1 MIGWWGASASA
12 SAVAAGQMVKV
23 AVPEQSL
30 MVIMVLAGQ
39 LLPWRLVFFCF
50 ALFLF
55 VLPLDLP
62 VPVALV
68 LVLVLVSVVVN
79 AEMEL
84 PTLLLP
90 RMR

>member
-30 MVIMVLAGQ
+30 MVIMVRAGQ

-55 VLPLDLP
+55 VLPLP
-62 VPVALV
+62 VPVLV

-79 AEMEL
+79 AEVEL